1 MYKRGTHMIHFT
13 VGRIDKPTS
22 LLGALRHFGV
32 SSTLRR
38 RIKHNGVC
46 TINGNAASTRD
57 FVHTGDVIT
66 VVLPEK
72 NAFAPEPIPLRI
84 AYEDEYMLIVDK
96 PAGLLMHPT
105 AGCHTGTLAN
115 AVAYHYQQNG
125 LHYAYHPMHR
135 LDKNTSGLCMIAKE
149 PQIQSAFDTKDLGY
163 SRTYLAIAEGYFPS
177 AFATVRAPIARCPD
191 SIIKRQTAAG
201 GQAAWSDFTRLAA
214 AKDWSLL
221 QVTLHTGRTHQIR
234 VHSSYLGHPLAG
246 DDLYGGSRQFMQ
258 RQALHAWRIQCIH
271 PMTGQCISVHSQPPA
286 DMKQLMAQ
294 AGWTAISQKL

>member
-1 MYKRGTHMIHFT
+1 MIHFT

-38 RIKHNGVC
+38 RIKHHGIC

-57 FVHTGDVIT
+57 FVHMGDVVT
-66 VVLPEK
+66 VSLPET
-72 NAFAPEPIPLRI
+72 NPFLPEPIPLRI
-84 AYEDEYMLIVDK
+84 IYEDEYLLVIDK

-105 AGCHTGTLAN
+105 SGAHTGTLAN
-115 AVAYHYQQNG
+115 AVAYYYQQQG
-125 LHYAYHPMHR
+125 LHCAYHPMHR

-149 PQIQSAFDTKDLGY
+149 PQIQSAFDKQDLGY
-163 SRTYLAIAEGYFPS
+163 SRTYLAIAEGYFPC
-177 AFATVRAPIARCPD
+177 AFAAVHTPIARCPD
-191 SIIKRQTAAG
+191 SIIKRQTAPD

-214 AKDWSLL
+214 NTDWSLL

-246 DDLYGGSRQFMQ
+246 DDLYGGSRDVIQ
-258 RQALHAWRIQCIH
+258 RQALHAYRLRFIH
-271 PMTGQCISVHSQPPA
+271 PMTGQCISVHSQLPD
-286 DMKQLMAQ
+286 DMNHLIVQ
-294 AGWTAISQKL
+294 AGWKDIFQRL